1 MQGEFLQGTSPFPF
15 YEEKCKSVECWD
27 GIGGRMVL
35 ARQRQAA
42 GKPRKTGA
50 KQKAGSRGT
59 SKMSAAAN
67 KTLEENSE
75 EIAKSLLKSTLGG
88 NVNSAKLLFSLAD
101 GQKEYKDEVVR
112 QCLRSRA
119 DKLAAEPEWP
129 AELMETGSEMDFGAR
144 EPEN

>member
-1 MQGEFLQGTSPFPF
+1 MLDRG
-15 YEEKCKSVECWD
+15 WRD
-27 GIGGRMVL
+27 GIGGRMGTTKKV
-35 ARQRQAA
+35 AVK
-42 GKPRKTGA
+42 KPRKTEIQKKASGQGA
-50 KQKAGSRGT
+50 A
-59 SKMSAAAN
+59 KMSAAAN

>member
-1 MQGEFLQGTSPFPF
+1 
-15 YEEKCKSVECWD
+15 
-27 GIGGRMVL
+27 MVL

-42 GKPRKTGA
+42 ADKPLKTAA
-50 KQKAGSRGT
+50 KRKAGGRGT

-75 EIAKSLLKSTLGG
+75 EIAKSLLKSTLDG
-88 NVNSAKLLFSLAD
+88 NVTSAKLLFSLAD
-101 GQKEYKDEVVR
+101 NQRECKDEGVR

-129 AELMETGSEMDFGAR
+129 LELMETESEIDFGAR
-144 EPEN
+144 KPEN